1 MREGQKRYSTTRA
14 ITNKWLKSAKVEKKL
29 INLLNQPTKKLF
41 KLFVFDGN
49 ADVITWYIY
58 FLLHWR
64 ARKHC
69 LTNFTWILNCPS
81 NVKIRFCQFIEKTK
95 VIVDHDLMEKTA
107 DFSRDQD
114 SDFKSFEDLKAMLKE
129 NYQNKAR
136 YILLDFNFKDNDSG
150 RDFEKLVYIF
160 W

>member
-1 MREGQKRYSTTRA
+1 
-14 ITNKWLKSAKVEKKL
+14 
-29 INLLNQPTKKLF
+29 
-41 KLFVFDGN
+41 
-49 ADVITWYIY
+49 
-58 FLLHWR
+58 
-64 ARKHC
+64 
-69 LTNFTWILNCPS
+69 
-81 NVKIRFCQFIEKTK
+81 
-95 VIVDHDLMEKTA
+95 MEKTA